1 VRGGRHRIERQP
13 EDRSVGHR
21 EPGVDGHLGPGEQ
34 PLVEIVPPNPRTGAS
49 ALLRVNGGAEYCVR
63 FGGAASGQIANKG
76 PTSFTVTNRRRRSA
90 PPGIDLTLAG

>member
-1 VRGGRHRIERQP
+1 M
-13 EDRSVGHR
+13 
-21 EPGVDGHLGPGEQ
+21 
-34 PLVEIVPPNPRTGAS
+34 EIVPPNPRTGAS

-76 PTSFTVTNRRRRSA
+76 ATSFTVTNRRRRSA